1 MVIDIETDTT
11 ALIEKLITQLLDE
24 HPPATTD
31 QRTFLGAR
39 FDLGLAAVHFPPGC
53 GGLGLSPRV
62 QSLVEARLGA
72 AGAPSSSSVNPIGV
86 GMAAPTLATHGTDAQ
101 RARYLRPLFTGE
113 EVWCQLFSEPGSGS
127 DLAGL
132 STRAVRDGD
141 EWVVNGQKV
150 WTSLGHL
157 ADYGILLARTN
168 PDVPKHKGLTY
179 FVVDMSAAEVDV
191 RPLFQMTG
199 DAEFNE
205 VFLTELHI
213 ADSDRVGDVGD
224 GWRVGLTTLMN
235 ERVLIGGGVAKQGKG
250 AIAPLVELYRERGG
264 NGPVRQ
270 RVAALWARAEVLR
283 LTNLRATVGR
293 STGTPGPEGSIGKLA
308 HTELMQD
315 IHSLT
320 IDLLGMEGT
329 LYPAGYRKI
338 RSQRSSEAPSRQQA
352 FLRSRANSIEG
363 GTTEIM
369 KNILAERVL
378 GLPGDVRVDKEL
390 AWADVPRS

>member
-1 MVIDIETDTT
+1 MVIDIETDTA
-11 ALIEKLITQLLDE
+11 ALIEKLTTQLLDE

-31 QRTFLGAR
+31 RRTFLGAQ
-39 FDLGLAAVHFPPGC
+39 FDLGLSAVHFPPGS
-53 GGLGLSPRV
+53 GGLGLNPRV
-62 QSLVEARLGA
+62 QSLVAARLGA
-72 AGAPSSSSVNPIGV
+72 AGAPLSSSVNPIGV

-132 STRAVRDGD
+132 STSAVLDGD
-141 EWVVNGQKV
+141 EWIVNGQKV

-157 ADYGILLARTN
+157 AHFGILLARTN

-179 FVVDMSAAEVDV
+179 FVVDMTAAEVDV

-205 VFLTELHI
+205 VFLTELRI
-213 ADSDRVGDVGD
+213 PDSDRIGDPGD

-235 ERVLIGGGVAKQGKG
+235 ERMLIGGGGSKQGQG
-250 AIAPLVELYRERGG
+250 PIASLVELYREREGTA
-264 NGPVRQ
+264 VARQ
-270 RVAALWARAEVLR
+270 RVVALLVRAEVLR
-283 LTNLRATVGR
+283 LTNIRTTVRR

-308 HTELMQD
+308 HTELMKD
-315 IHSLT
+315 MHDAT

-369 KNILAERVL
+369 KNILAERIL
-378 GLPGDVRVDKEL
+378 GLPGDVRVDKGL
-390 AWADVPRS
+390 PWVDVPRS

>member
-1 MVIDIETDTT
+1 
-11 ALIEKLITQLLDE
+11 
-24 HPPATTD
+24 
-31 QRTFLGAR
+31 
-39 FDLGLAAVHFPPGC
+39 
-53 GGLGLSPRV
+53 
-62 QSLVEARLGA
+62 
-72 AGAPSSSSVNPIGV
+72 
-86 GMAAPTLATHGTDAQ
+86 
-101 RARYLRPLFTGE
+101 
-113 EVWCQLFSEPGSGS
+113 
-127 DLAGL
+127 
-132 STRAVRDGD
+132 
-141 EWVVNGQKV
+141 
-150 WTSLGHL
+150 
-157 ADYGILLARTN
+157 
-168 PDVPKHKGLTY
+168 
-179 FVVDMSAAEVDV
+179 
-191 RPLFQMTG
+191 
-199 DAEFNE
+199 
-205 VFLTELHI
+205 
-213 ADSDRVGDVGD
+213 
-224 GWRVGLTTLMN
+224 
-235 ERVLIGGGVAKQGKG
+235 VLIGGGVAKQGKG

>member
-1 MVIDIETDTT
+1 MAIDDDIDT
-11 ALIEKLITQLLDE
+11 APLIEKLITQLLEE

-31 QRTFLGAR
+31 RSTFLGAR
-39 FDLGLAAVHFPPGC
+39 FDLGLSAVHFPPGC
-53 GGLGLSPRV
+53 GGLGLNPRV
-62 QSLVEARLGA
+62 QSVVEARLGA
-72 AGAPSSSSVNPIGV
+72 AGAPSSASVNPIGV

-132 STRAVRDGD
+132 STRAQLDGD

-157 ADYGILLARTN
+157 AHFGILLARTN
-168 PDVPKHKGLTY
+168 PDVPKHRGLTY
-179 FVVDMSAAEVDV
+179 FVVDMTVPEVDV

-205 VFLTELHI
+205 VFLTDLRI
-213 ADSDRVGDVGD
+213 PDSDRIGGTGD

-235 ERVLIGGGVAKQGKG
+235 ERVLISGGVEKQGEG
-250 AIAPLVELYRERGG
+250 MIAPLVSLYRERGG
-264 NGPVRQ
+264 PGLARQ
-270 RVAALWARAEVLR
+270 RVAALWVRAEVLR
-283 LTNLRATVGR
+283 MTNLRATARR

-308 HTELMQD
+308 NTELRQD
-315 IHSLT
+315 IHAAT

-329 LYPAGYRKI
+329 LYPTGYRKI
-338 RSQRSSEAPSRQQA
+338 RSQRSGEAPSRQQG

-369 KNILAERVL
+369 KNILAERIL